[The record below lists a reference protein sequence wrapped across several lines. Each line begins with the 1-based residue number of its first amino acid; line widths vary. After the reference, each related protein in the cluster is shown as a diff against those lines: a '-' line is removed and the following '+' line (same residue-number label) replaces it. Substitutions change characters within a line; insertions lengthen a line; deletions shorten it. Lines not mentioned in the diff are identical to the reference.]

1 MLTIYMNTLSTR
13 VRSMKRVVI
22 TFLPIP
28 AKDTGEDHAMD
39 DAGVASDL
47 LTALRC
53 MNQVSWSMNGRME
66 RIGKNAE
73 QKAPYK

>member
-1 MLTIYMNTLSTR
+1 
-13 VRSMKRVVI
+13 
-22 TFLPIP
+22 
-28 AKDTGEDHAMD
+28 MD